1 MYQKKWFSLIE
12 IVIATSII
20 TIAVFWVYKLIWEN
34 TKIINNSWNYLQ
46 VNSLFPVL
54 EECIEN
60 IWFNTFI
67 WAVWTEYNFN
77 FWVNQNLDSCNI
89 TNWNKIVI
97 DNLEYNLKWI
107 IKNKSTDSIL
117 WELQIYSEETNT
129 LTWNYQQ
136 LKK

>member
-60 IWFNTFI
+60 IWFSAFT
-67 WAVWTEYNFN
+67 WATTEYNFN
-77 FWVNQNLDSCNI
+77 FWVNQNLDSCSI
-89 TNWNKIVI
+89 SGWNKVVI
-97 DNLEYNLKWI
+97 DNIEYNLKWI
-107 IKNKSTDSIL
+107 IKSTSIDSIL

-129 LTWNYQQ
+129 LTWSYQQ